1 MKKKDLTNLRKK
13 EVKDLEEMAKDM
25 KLELAKAT
33 AEMKASRE
41 KNLKKTKNLRHDV
54 AQILTIVREK
64 ELMERESGTSRTSR
78 TSSTGKL
85 DRKPA
90 IPREPRKKIGER
102 GKQRAQRSP
111 QKTQRK
117 SQ

>member
-13 EVKDLEEMAKDM
+13 EIKDLEKMAKDM

-33 AEMKASRE
+33 AEMRASRE

-64 ELMERESGTSRTSR
+64 ELMERESR
-78 TSSTGKL
+78 TSSTGKV
-85 DRKPA
+85 DRKPV
-90 IPREPRKKIGER
+90 IPRKAKTQR
-102 GKQRAQRSP
+102 GKQRVQRSP